1 MVNLLLNLYNIRK
14 VHRTMFSITEL
25 ENYLKDNNSDYEIL
39 EHESP
44 ILSTQDAAKYFDIK
58 KAAPTFI
65 VDTEQGLVA
74 LIISSRR
81 GKIDFKTMRQSLGFS
96 KLKMADKEK
105 VEKEIGYQTGTVPLI
120 GHNLPCIFDNSLL
133 ENDYVFGGSGDVRH
147 TLKIVP
153 NDILRLNNVI
163 KHIGVL

>member
-1 MVNLLLNLYNIRK
+1 
-14 VHRTMFSITEL
+14 MFSITEL
-25 ENYLKDNNSDYEIL
+25 KNYLNDNNSDYEIL

-44 ILSTQDAAKYFDIK
+44 ILSTQDAAKYFDIN

-65 VDTEQGLVA
+65 VDTEHGLVA

-81 GKIDFKTMRQSLGFS
+81 GKIDFKTMRQTLGFS
-96 KLKMADKEK
+96 RFKMADKEK

-133 ENDYVFGGSGDVRH
+133 ENDYIYGGSGDVRH

-153 NDILRLNNVI
+153 NDILRLNNII